1 MDSIQN
7 VAGADVEALAFVVLM
22 NAAQD
27 AQDDLKAIL
36 AEVRALNR
44 QKSRLRELL
53 ETVAREDAQLA
64 ERLRSEYEE
73 LFVGTDDDFGET
85 TSVRLQMA
93 LDRRSKLLETLSNV
107 LKKLAD
113 TEGSIVQ
120 NLK

>member
-1 MDSIQN
+1 VDSIQN